1 MSLIV
6 PVWTGLL
13 FSLACN
19 LDTLLLAFCYRLK
32 GVEVTPFQSIL
43 VAFVTTIITYLS
55 LVLGAVASL
64 SLGDSGTTLGGL
76 VLVGMGLWF
85 LLDWLRGHQEGENP
99 AAPNRLWGW
108 VSLAAA
114 LAVNNGGIGVAA
126 GVGGLPPLTCALFNF
141 GVTLLTLPLGRWLG
155 AKIHGTWLR
164 QGVLPLSGVLL
175 LILGVGQVVG

>member
-1 MSLIV
+1 MAFVFPI
-6 PVWTGLL
+6 WAGLL

-19 LDTLLLAFCYRLK
+19 LDTLLLALCYRIK
-32 GVEVTPFQSIL
+32 GVEVTPVPSVL
-43 VAFVTTIITYLS
+43 VAFVTTVVTYLS

-85 LLDWLRGHQEGENP
+85 LLDWLRGHQEEENP
-99 AAPNRLWGW
+99 VAPKRLWGW

-114 LAVNNGGIGVAA
+114 LAVNNGGMGVAA
-126 GVGGLPPLTCALFNF
+126 GMGGLPPLTCALCNF
-141 GVTLLTLPLGRWLG
+141 SVTLLSLPLGRWLG
-155 AKIHGTWLR
+155 GKIHGTWLS

-175 LILGVGQVVG
+175 LILGVGQVVS